1 MDCKNSNDLISI
13 IIPVYNVEQYLP
25 KCLDSIINQTYKNL
39 EIILIDDGSTDRSGE
54 ICDKYK
60 NEDKRIMVI
69 HQLNGGVSGARNT
82 GIEVAKG
89 KYILFIDSDDWIEK
103 DYVSSLF
110 TYAGDDTIVCCGY
123 KRVFEDKIIEHS
135 VKKLAELNKVEFLNL
150 LQDYELEKHKK
161 PVVNPIGNYMC
172 NKIYPAQLFR
182 SIRFPIG
189 HVYEDAYISIRLF
202 SQISKFIVLPEA
214 GYNYVVRN
222 DSIVAT
228 PKKLADIDYIM
239 ARLQQE
245 QDLSLNN
252 VLLLKAFVLTV
263 YAVVNCYHHYC
274 NGFYR
279 LTDEEIIK
287 LKEIVRA
294 RSCYIPSSHY
304 KLLIKTFLI
313 LHAEIVLKAIYKT
326 KKLLK

>member
-1 MDCKNSNDLISI
+1 M
-13 IIPVYNVEQYLP
+13 PVYNVEKYLS

-60 NEDKRIMVI
+60 NEDKRIIVI
-69 HQLNGGVSGARNT
+69 HQLNGGVSAARNT

-103 DYVSSLF
+103 DYVRSLF

-123 KRVFEDKIIEHS
+123 KRIFDDKIIEHS
-135 VKKLAELNKVEFLNL
+135 VNKLAELNKLEFLNL

-161 PVVNPIGNYMC
+161 PVINPIGNYMC

-189 HVYEDAYISIRLF
+189 HVYEDAFISIRLF

>member
-1 MDCKNSNDLISI
+1 MDCNNSNNLISI
-13 IIPVYNVEQYLP
+13 IVPVYNVEQYLS
-25 KCLDSIINQTYKNL
+25 KCIDSIINQTYKNL
-39 EIILIDDGSTDRSGE
+39 EIILIDDGSTDKSGE

-60 NEDKRIMVI
+60 NEDKRIIVI
-69 HQLNGGVSGARNT
+69 HQLNGGVSAARNT
-82 GIEVAKG
+82 GIGVAKG

-123 KRVFEDKIIEHS
+123 KRIFDDKIIENS
-135 VKKLAELNKVEFLNL
+135 VKKFTELNKVEFLNL

-189 HVYEDAYISIRLF
+189 YVYEDAFISIRLF

-252 VLLLKAFVLTV
+252 EVLLKSSVLTV
-263 YAVVNCYHHYC
+263 YAVVNCYYHYC

-287 LKEIVRA
+287 LKEIVSA

-326 KKLLK
+326 KRLLK